1 MTPETKMQIRA
12 SWAAIAG
19 KEDAF
24 AWAFYSDLFERL
36 PAALGY
42 FAHTTMAQQRERFHQ
57 MLAVLVGA
65 IDEPASLRED
75 LRALAKRHVGYG
87 ISMHDYAPAG
97 ESLIR
102 AFQATLGPDFT
113 PAMRTAWEDLYRFVV
128 GAMRPE
134 HPEWEGPR

>member
-1 MTPETKMQIRA
+1 MTPETKRLVRE

-24 AWAFYSDLFERL
+24 AWAFYSDLFDRL
-36 PAALGY
+36 PVALGY
-42 FAHTTMAQQRERFHQ
+42 FAHTTMLQQRERFHQ

-65 IDEPASLRED
+65 IDEPESLREE

-87 ISMHDYAPAG
+87 ISGHDYAPAG

-102 AFQATLGPDFT
+102 AFRTILGP
-113 PAMRTAWEDLYRFVV
+113 
-128 GAMRPE
+128 
-134 HPEWEGPR
+134 